1 MPPSALLE
9 GMLAYI
15 IRRIILLIG
24 VLIGLSIIT
33 FTLARVAPSDP
44 AASYIGPHAK
54 PEQVAKVRVKLGL
67 DKPLYIQ
74 YIYYMRD
81 LSHGDL
87 GKSIA
92 THRPVLKGIMDHLLA
107 SLELMFTAI
116 FIALIIGIPLG
127 VISAQKENTLIDHM
141 SRLYAV
147 ADVSLPA
154 FWLGLIFQLLFF
166 RWLGILPLGGRID
179 TYIGLLH
186 PIKHLTGFYVLD
198 SLITGNWIALKS
210 SILHL
215 ILPALT
221 LAAYSTGLIMRMTRS
236 TMLEV
241 LREDYITT
249 ARSAGLHEGKIMF
262 KYALKNALAPTLT
275 AAALAFAFMLTGTF
289 FIEAI
294 FFWPGL
300 GTYAVKAILQIDYPI
315 IMGIT
320 LLMSIFYV
328 FINLVVDLFLAFAD
342 PRIRLG

>member
-1 MPPSALLE
+1 
-9 GMLAYI
+9 MLSYI
-15 IRRIILLIG
+15 IRRLVLLIW
-24 VLIGLSIIT
+24 VLVGLSIIT
-33 FTLARVAPSDP
+33 FALARVVPSDP
-44 AASYIGPHAK
+44 AASYIGPHAR
-54 PEQVAKVRVKLGL
+54 PEQVAKVRAKLGL
-67 DKPLYIQ
+67 NKPLYMQ
-74 YIYYMRD
+74 YAYYMRD
-81 LSHGDL
+81 LLHGDL
-87 GKSIA
+87 GISIR
-92 THRPVLKGIMDHLLA
+92 THRPVLRGIIDHLPA
-107 SLELMFTAI
+107 SLELMFTAV

-154 FWLGLIFQLLFF
+154 FWLGMIFQLLFF

-179 TYIGLLH
+179 IYTTLSH
-186 PIKHLTGFYVLD
+186 PIEHLTGFYVLD
-198 SLITGNWIALKS
+198 SLITGNWLALKS

-215 ILPALT
+215 ILPALA

-275 AAALAFAFMLTGTF
+275 VAALAFAFMLTGTF

-294 FFWPGL
+294 FYWPGL
-300 GTYAVKAILQIDYPI
+300 GTYTVTALLQNDYPV

-328 FINLVVDLFLAFAD
+328 LINLVVDLLLAFAD
-342 PRIRLG
+342 PRVRLG